1 MGANYLVIN
10 SVLILVQ
17 RLTVQSPSIIL
28 RMNLVIEDILE
39 NYKLY

>member
-17 RLTVQSPSIIL
+17 RLTVQSPSIVL